1 MAFNPF
7 IEIQKLYLKLTD
19 RDAYKRLKHKIYD
32 ERFEKKVNDQQKV
45 DVKHKYKNIT
55 TFKHSGN
62 SGDIMYALPAIY
74 ALSKNGKARIYL
86 KANER
91 GRYTHFH
98 PFGNIMLSEKV
109 IMMLKPLLEYQP
121 QIELCDIYHNEQIDY
136 DLDIFRK
143 QVFPLNRGSIIRWY
157 FHIYSVFYNTSQK
170 WLDAPSNPEYAG
182 YIVVARS
189 HRHRSP
195 GIKYNFLSKFKKIA
209 FVGLPV
215 EHEDMQKQIPHIKH
229 LHVNDFLEMAS
240 IIKSC
245 KLFIGNQTFAFS
257 LAEGLKTNRL
267 LEVYYDA
274 PNVIVEGEGAHDFIF
289 QEQFENAVEDLKEK
303 LNLE

>member
-1 MAFNPF
+1 MGFSPL

-19 RDAYKRLKHKIYD
+19 KDAYKRLKHKVYD
-32 ERFEKKVNDQQKV
+32 ERFEKKVIEQEKV
-45 DVKHKYKNIT
+45 NINHQFKKIT

-62 SGDIMYALPAIY
+62 SGDIIYALPAIY
-74 ALSKNGKARIYL
+74 ALSKNGTAKVYL

-98 PFGNIMLSEKV
+98 PLGNIMLSEKV
-109 IMMLKPLLEYQP
+109 IQMLKPLLEYQP
-121 QIELCDIYHNEQIDY
+121 QIELCEIYNGETIDY
-136 DLDIFRK
+136 DLDIFRN
-143 QVFPLNRGSIIRWY
+143 QIFPLNRGSIIRWY
-157 FHIYSVFYNTSQK
+157 FHIYAIFYNTSLP
-170 WLDAPSNPEYAG
+170 WLSAPDNHNYSD
-182 YIVVARS
+182 YIVIARS

-195 GIKYNFLSKFKKIA
+195 GVNYNFLKKFSKIL

-215 EHEDMQKQIPHIKH
+215 EYDEMKISIPHLEYKP
-229 LHVNDFLEMAS
+229 VNNFLEMAS

-289 QEQFENAVEDLKEK
+289 QEQFEKAVEMLTE
-303 LNLE
+303 NIY